1 MKKMLKMGLL
11 GLVIGAGAA
20 FATATV
26 GAEEAVAA
34 PCCSECDANY
44 ESCVAG
50 CSDSTCTSDCLSRYR
65 SCFRFCSFSC

>member
-1 MKKMLKMGLL
+1 MKKLLKVGLL

-34 PCCSECDANY
+34 PCCSECDAN
-44 ESCVAG
+44 ETECMAG
-50 CSDSTCTSDCLSRYR
+50 CTDSACYLACQDASRRCYRWCT
-65 SCFRFCSFSC
+65 FSC

>member
-11 GLVIGAGAA
+11 GLVLGAGAA

-34 PCCSECDANY
+34 PCCSNCDEGMAAC
-44 ESCVAG
+44 EAA
-50 CSDSTCTSDCLSRYR
+50 CTDDACYQNCWNTWSR
-65 SCFRFCSFSC
+65 CFRWCSFSC

>member
-34 PCCSECDANY
+34 PCCSDCEATEFECY
-44 ESCVAG
+44 AG
-50 CSDSTCTSDCLSRYR
+50 CTDSACYSACQEQARR
-65 SCFRFCSFSC
+65 CWRWCSFSC